1 MQELSSLIPRF
12 PCGTGNEA
20 RNYLH
25 YITLLSWDP
34 AHQCIGM
41 KAVHFG
47 SIYSHY
53 SASLQL
59 HTQFISHICSTGA
72 LYEEFTLASLPPSS
86 LSLLSSLFLSFPPS
100 LLSFLPS
107 PLLFSLFLPQQQ
119 YFILL
124 LLTDGTLSDMRET
137 KLALI
142 RASSLPMSVIIVGVG
157 GANFS
162 AMRELDADD
171 ARWVAWNG
179 TSNSQFL

>member
-1 MQELSSLIPRF
+1 M
-12 PCGTGNEA
+12 
-20 RNYLH
+20 
-25 YITLLSWDP
+25 
-34 AHQCIGM
+34 
-41 KAVHFG
+41 
-47 SIYSHY
+47 
-53 SASLQL
+53 
-59 HTQFISHICSTGA
+59 
-72 LYEEFTLASLPPSS
+72 ASLPPSS
-86 LSLLSSLFLSFPPS
+86 LSLLSSLFLSSFTPS
-100 LLSFLPS
+100 LLSFLLY
-107 PLLFSLFLPQQQ
+107 PLLSLFVPQQQ

-171 ARWVAWNG
+171 ARWVTWNG